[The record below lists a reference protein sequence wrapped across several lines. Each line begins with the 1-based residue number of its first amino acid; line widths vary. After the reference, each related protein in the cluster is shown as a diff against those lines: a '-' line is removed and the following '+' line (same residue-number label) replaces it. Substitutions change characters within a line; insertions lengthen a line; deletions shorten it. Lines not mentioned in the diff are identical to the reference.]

1 MLALTNLGVYLVVS
15 DFVVPLQ
22 CKQQQVSPGGG
33 IGRRARF
40 RCECSK
46 DVQVRVLSRALHYKR
61 ESLSFA
67 RDLINTRVV
76 KLVDTLL

>member
-1 MLALTNLGVYLVVS
+1 MHVEDACSSDLVVS

-22 CKQQQVSPGGG
+22 GKRVSPGGG

-46 DVQVRVLSRALHYKR
+46 DVQVRFLSWALLKKR
-61 ESLSFA
+61 VYVCKTS
-67 RDLINTRVV
+67 NTRVV